1 MCKTMEDMSRDQL
14 TLIERD
20 EMFDKTVVTGP
31 DVHHQLNINDP
42 FTPYQHLVD
51 RRNKF
56 TQVLDGEENYVPD
69 RVIQINN
76 LI

>member
-14 TLIERD
+14 TIIERD
-20 EMFDKTVVTGP
+20 EMFDKTMVIGP
-31 DVHHQLNINDP
+31 GVHHQLNINDP
-42 FTPYQHLVD
+42 FTLYQHLVD